1 MKAQAGCVLLL
12 AVLVVAGCGGSP
24 GDPVTPAPNLTGNWM
39 IDSSVS
45 ATGALPQ
52 TLFDLT
58 GALQSSGSQ
67 VTGIF
72 RPAILS
78 QGTPCL
84 LLPVLSLKG
93 SIDSHRDLTLTST
106 LPNGAII
113 KLSLALSVD
122 QPYAGTVELDGGS
135 CPIPSTA
142 VTGMEIA
149 NTSGTF
155 SGALTPEITGSSA
168 ASTQGNG
175 TLVLTQS
182 TTPDSTGRFPATGTL
197 SYKFDSCSGS
207 VALAGSVTGPSITLS
222 TAGEVNQSSQ
232 TLTLSGGVDIS
243 ASKIAALM
251 VFHPIPCSTDVTTGA
266 VYSGTLARQ

>member
-1 MKAQAGCVLLL
+1 MKAGFVLLL
-12 AVLVVAGCGGSP
+12 AVLVVAACGGSP
-24 GDPVTPAPNLTGNWM
+24 GDPVTPAPNLTGNWT
-39 IDSSVS
+39 IDSSES

-52 TLFDLT
+52 TLFNLT
-58 GALQSSGSQ
+58 GALQSSGSE
-67 VTGIF
+67 VTGIL

-84 LLPVLSLKG
+84 LPVLNLKG
-93 SIDSHRDLTLTST
+93 SINSHRDLTLASA
-106 LPNGAII
+106 LPNGTII
-113 KLSLALSVD
+113 KLSLALSVG

-155 SGALTPEITGSSA
+155 SGALTPEITGSTA

-197 SYKFDSCSGS
+197 SYKFESCSGS
-207 VALAGSVTGPSITLS
+207 VALAGSVTGPSIILS
-222 TAGEVNQSSQ
+222 AAGEVNQSSQ

-243 ASKIAALM
+243 ASKIAALL
-251 VFHPIPCSTDVTTGA
+251 VFHPIPC
-266 VYSGTLARQ
+266 

>member
-1 MKAQAGCVLLL
+1 MKAQAGCVLFL
-12 AVLVVAGCGGSP
+12 AALVVAGCGGSSSA
-24 GDPVTPAPNLTGNWM
+24 PVTAAPDLSGNWM

-45 ATGALPQ
+45 TTGALPQ

-72 RPAILS
+72 RPAVLS

-84 LLPVLSLKG
+84 LPVVNFKG
-93 SIDSHRDLTLTST
+93 SIDSHGDLALTSV

-113 KLSLALSVD
+113 KLFLALSAG

-135 CPIPSTA
+135 CPISSTA
-142 VTGMEIA
+142 VTGTEIA

-155 SGALTPEITGSSA
+155 SGALTPEVTGSAA
-168 ASTQGNG
+168 ASTQGTE

-207 VALAGSVTGPSITLS
+207 MALAGTVTGPSITLS
-222 TAGEVNQSSQ
+222 TAGEANQSSQ
-232 TLTLSGGVDIS
+232 TLTISGGVDIS
-243 ASKIAALM
+243 ASKIAALL
-251 VFHPIPCSTDVTTGA
+251 VFHPVPCSTDVLSTA